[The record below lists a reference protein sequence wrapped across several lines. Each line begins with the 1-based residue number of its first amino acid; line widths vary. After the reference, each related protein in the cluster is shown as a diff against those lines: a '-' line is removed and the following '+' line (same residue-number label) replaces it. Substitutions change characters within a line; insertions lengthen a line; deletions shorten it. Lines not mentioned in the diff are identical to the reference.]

1 MRNWIT
7 ATFLVATTALP
18 AALARAE
25 VRMQGA
31 GATFPA
37 PIYQRWVAEYTK
49 AHPEVKIDY
58 QAIGSGGGI
67 KGITEKTVDFG
78 ASDAP
83 MTAKELKAAG
93 GDVVQIPTVAGAV
106 VMAYNLPGVSAQIKL
121 DGPTVGDIYMGKIKQ
136 WNDPKITAM
145 NPGVNL
151 PALAITAVHR
161 TDGSGTNFIFTNY
174 LATQSP
180 EFKEKVGTGKSV
192 EWPGG
197 QGGKG
202 SDGVTQIVQG
212 TNGAI
217 AYVEIAYAH
226 QNKIPSALLK
236 NTSGQF
242 VDATP
247 ETVSAAGEGALSQM
261 DKGLAVNIWSQAGE
275 KAYPIASF
283 TYILVHKDLS
293 YVKDPAKAKALVD
306 FLKWA
311 TSDGEKFA
319 AELDYAPLSAG
330 VQKKVAQAIATLNWG
345 GQPVASR

>member
-1 MRNWIT
+1 MRSWIT
-7 ATFLVATTALP
+7 AMFLVATTLLT
-18 AALARAE
+18 AAARAE
-25 VRMQGA
+25 VKMQGA

-37 PIYQRWVAEYTK
+37 PIYQRWVAEYQK
-49 AHPEVKIDY
+49 AHPDVKIDY

-83 MTAKELKAAG
+83 MSAKELKAAG

-106 VMAYNLPGVSAQIKL
+106 VMAYNLPGVSGQIKL
-121 DGPTVGDIYMGKIKQ
+121 DGPTVGDIFLGKVKQ

-174 LATQSP
+174 LASVSP

-226 QNKIPSALLK
+226 QNKIPFAQLK

-242 VDATP
+242 VEATP

-293 YVKDPAKAKALVD
+293 YIKDPAKAKTLVD

-330 VQKKVAQAIATLNWG
+330 VQKKVAEAIGTLTWG
-345 GQPVASR
+345 GQPVAAR